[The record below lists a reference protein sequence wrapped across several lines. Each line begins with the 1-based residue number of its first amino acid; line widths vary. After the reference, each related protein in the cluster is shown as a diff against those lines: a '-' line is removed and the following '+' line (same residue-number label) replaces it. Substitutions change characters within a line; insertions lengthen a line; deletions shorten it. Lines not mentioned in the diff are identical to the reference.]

1 MAKKYN
7 IDIKW
12 IVILVVV
19 AFLVIFEVIPL
30 SYLLIRSL
38 FPKGSFSLDSF
49 KRVYTY
55 DLNWTA
61 LINTVVISGL
71 TTIFGVILA
80 FPLAFLVG
88 RTDMSVRSSSDTV
101 LSQHIWYLHM
111 LVRWHG

>member
-12 IVILVVV
+12 IVILIVV

-38 FPKGSFSLDSF
+38 FPKGSFSLESF

-55 DLNWTA
+55 H
-61 LINTVVISGL
+61 
-71 TTIFGVILA
+71 F
-80 FPLAFLVG
+80 
-88 RTDMSVRSSSDTV
+88 
-101 LSQHIWYLHM
+101 
-111 LVRWHG
+111 

>member
-38 FPKGSFSLDSF
+38 FPKGSFP
-49 KRVYTY
+49 
-55 DLNWTA
+55 WTP
-61 LINTVVISGL
+61 LKESIL
-71 TTIFGVILA
+71 TI
-80 FPLAFLVG
+80 
-88 RTDMSVRSSSDTV
+88 
-101 LSQHIWYLHM
+101 
-111 LVRWHG
+111 

>member
-12 IVILVVV
+12 IVILIVV

-38 FPKGSFSLDSF
+38 FPKGSFSLESF

-61 LINTVVISGL
+61 LINTLVISGL
-71 TTIFGVILA
+71 TTLFGVILA

-88 RTDMSVRSSSDTV
+88 SSSEPC

-111 LVRWHG
+111 WVRWHG

>member
-12 IVILVVV
+12 IVILIVV

-38 FPKGSFSLDSF
+38 FPKGSFSLESF

-61 LINTVVISGL
+61 YIRSYTCFSIGIFSGKD
-71 TTIFGVILA
+71 
-80 FPLAFLVG
+80 
-88 RTDMSVRSSSDTV
+88 RYVR
-101 LSQHIWYLHM
+101 
-111 LVRWHG
+111 